1 MLRPGRTYVIVSF
14 LTILELMKR
23 GHIYV
28 RQEENFG
35 EIYIEANDRSQWND
49 GDDDGSGDE
58 PDWERPDD
66 E

>member
-1 MLRPGRTYVIVSF
+1 MLRPGKTYVVVSF

-35 EIYIEANDRSQWND
+35 EIYIEANDRSQWMD
-49 GDDDGSGDE
+49 SDEDESGEDWLEENPSDE
-58 PDWERPDD
+58 
-66 E
+66 